1 MLIFILEDNILNHL
15 NGYEITKKSN
25 NSIVYLESFSGA
37 RIKCME
43 NYVQPTVKT
52 SPDHIVIH
60 IDTNDLPSKKE
71 SAEISSNIMDLT
83 LKLKSGK
90 FEKATNF

>member
-25 NSIVYLESFSGA
+25 NSIVYLESFSGV